1 MDKNKILSIF
11 NEVVESWIQIEEM
24 HTFEKSTAEGSFP
37 EMREM
42 RETIEVARKE
52 FLEVLEG
59 KDVILEQ
66 RLKEIERMTKL
77 Y

>member
-24 HTFEKSTAEGSFP
+24 HTFEKSTAESSF
-37 EMREM
+37 REM

-66 RLKEIERMTKL
+66 RLNEIERMTKL